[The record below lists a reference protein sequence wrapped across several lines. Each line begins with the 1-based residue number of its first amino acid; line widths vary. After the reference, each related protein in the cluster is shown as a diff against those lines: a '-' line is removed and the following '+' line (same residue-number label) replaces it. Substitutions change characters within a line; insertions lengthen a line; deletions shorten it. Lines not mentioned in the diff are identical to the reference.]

1 MPFTYKTTIR
11 IHHTD
16 AAGLIFFGSIFSIT
30 QDAFESLFSQIG
42 FDFGKIFKSGN
53 FITPV
58 VHAESNYIKPII
70 LGDQLSIKV
79 TNEKIGKTS
88 FAMNYDFL
96 NQKNILVAQVKIIN
110 VVIGHKNRKKKLI
123 PKDLRQALQNL
134 SK

>member
-1 MPFTYKTTIR
+1 MPFTYKTIIR

-42 FDFGKIFKSGN
+42 FDFGEIFKSGS

-58 VHAESNYIKPII
+58 VHAESNYIKPIV

-88 FAMNYDFL
+88 FIMNYDFL

-110 VVIGHKNRKKKLI
+110 VVIGYKNRKKKSI